1 MENYKR
7 EICKWSLQ
15 LSGCQLLFRIG
26 QRLSNAWEVRDGHE
40 VTVEIMDVFYDTED
54 DEINYVIKCRK
65 ANGGWGWYVKDEL
78 DLRSE
83 AHLDKYWQLVK
94 ESE

>member
-1 MENYKR
+1 
-7 EICKWSLQ
+7 
-15 LSGCQLLFRIG
+15 
-26 QRLSNAWEVRDGHE
+26 
-40 VTVEIMDVFYDTED
+40 MDVFYDTED